1 MADIYGLRIVPDDGG
16 KPLILDASTRYA
28 SYLGTA
34 AVKAASASYGG
45 FKPKPANSKV
55 LILPR
60 NVVKVGVGDQSGPPV
75 NYISSMSFDG
85 SLNIGIG
92 TIKSNQTSALDI
104 GSVDVY
110 SIQYAANP
118 SALYG
123 LRITN
128 GANFMEIT
136 DASLSGF
143 VTFRGVVDINGQW
156 NIPDS
161 VLNLGGNY
169 IVFARWSNTG
179 TPLFLDKD
187 TNSIR
192 TYGAFSSVNGSEQG
206 GLVSGVQIVIVSS
219 GFSPALPASGY
230 GLVIRNT
237 SGAITYS
244 SKYPP
249 VMWSDAYYDF
259 GSYFDTSD
267 STGDRQAWINPT
279 GNVTRPMV
287 PLCVLG
293 TQRGDYTRSGGNYQY
308 RKMLL
313 SGMMMSGNSVT
324 TSRAKSTGSDMP
336 IYTYPKAMQIACQLP
351 CIDASYY
358 F

>member
-1 MADIYGLRIVPDDGG
+1 MATYGLRITPDDGG
-16 KPLILDASTRYA
+16 KQLILDASTRYA

-45 FKPKPANSKV
+45 FKPQPANSKV

-60 NVVKVGVGDQSGPPV
+60 NVVRVGVGDQSGPPV

-118 SALYG
+118 SAQYG

-128 GANFMEIT
+128 GANFMEIA

-143 VTFRGVVDINGQW
+143 VTFRGIVDINGQW
-156 NIPDS
+156 DIPSS
-161 VLNLGGNY
+161 VLNMGGNY
-169 IVFARWSNTG
+169 IVFARWSNTS

-187 TNSIR
+187 SNSIR
-192 TYGAFSSVNGSEQG
+192 TYTAFSSVNGSEQG
-206 GLVSGVQIVIVSS
+206 GSVTGVQIVIVSS
-219 GFSPALPASGY
+219 GFSPSLPVSGY
-230 GLVIRNT
+230 GLVIRNA
-237 SGAITYS
+237 SGQVTYS

-259 GSYFDTSD
+259 GGYYDTSD
-267 STGDRQAWINPT
+267 STGDRQAWINTT
-279 GNVTRPMV
+279 GSVSLPMI

-293 TQRGDYTRSGGNYQY
+293 TQRGDYTRSGTTYSY

-324 TSRAKSTGSDMP
+324 TSRAKTTGSDIP
-336 IYTYPKAMQIACQLP
+336 LYTYPRAMQIACQLP